1 MKDKI
6 LLSSL
11 IIKLN
16 DSEYFPIL
24 TIESKHSLLTDT
36 YKAHNLNN
44 KQP

>member
-6 LLSSL
+6 LLSRL

-16 DSEYFPIL
+16 FPIL